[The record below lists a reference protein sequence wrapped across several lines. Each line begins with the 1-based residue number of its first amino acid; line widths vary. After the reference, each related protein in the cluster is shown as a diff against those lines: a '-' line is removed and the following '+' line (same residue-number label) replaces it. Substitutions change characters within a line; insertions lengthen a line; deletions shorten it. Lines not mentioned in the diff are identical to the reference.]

1 MEGGLEA
8 GAAARRARHFV
19 RGGYGPAPATRRVG
33 LRARPG
39 IPAPDGYPELDCVAG
54 LLPPATIAAAR
65 ARAAAVGVGAE
76 RVLPVAGHLSEE
88 AYLKALGA
96 SLGVAFEPL
105 DDAARALCPAGP
117 DDLIE
122 SAATG
127 LLQLANGEDL
137 TVVVAPRGSA
147 VRRLI
152 ALLRHKPALARRFRF
167 TTYHCTPPK

>member
-1 MEGGLEA
+1 M
-8 GAAARRARHFV
+8 
-19 RGGYGPAPATRRVG
+19 
-33 LRARPG
+33 
-39 IPAPDGYPELDCVAG
+39 AG

-117 DDLIE
+117 NDLIE

-127 LLQLANGEDL
+127 LLQLANGDDL

-147 VRRLI
+147 VRPLI

-167 TTYHCTPPK
+167 TTSERLNRFVLRHAGGAIAARATDQLHETYPELSTGPRPPHATSISRTLFLLSA